1 MTMKNFITKGILP
14 LVTFGIVT
22 WLGQY
27 IFIVNGSIDW
37 FRFMMVYGVP
47 IGIPHMFV
55 IIPTKMD
62 LSGTMGVVILGVIV
76 GAVFGFVIAA
86 YMAIRA
92 VWYIVAFPISLLMRK
107 GRNRI

>member
-1 MTMKNFITKGILP
+1 M
-14 LVTFGIVT
+14 
-22 WLGQY
+22 
-27 IFIVNGSIDW
+27 
-37 FRFMMVYGVP
+37 
-47 IGIPHMFV
+47 
-55 IIPTKMD
+55 KMD

-107 GRNRI
+107 ERNRI

>member
-14 LVTFGIVT
+14 LVAFGIGT

-37 FRFMMVYGVP
+37 FRFMMVYGIP

>member
-1 MTMKNFITKGILP
+1 
-14 LVTFGIVT
+14 
-22 WLGQY
+22 
-27 IFIVNGSIDW
+27 
-37 FRFMMVYGVP
+37 
-47 IGIPHMFV
+47 MFV
-55 IIPTKMD
+55 IIPMKMD

-107 GRNRI
+107 ERNRK

>member
-1 MTMKNFITKGILP
+1 
-14 LVTFGIVT
+14 
-22 WLGQY
+22 
-27 IFIVNGSIDW
+27 
-37 FRFMMVYGVP
+37 
-47 IGIPHMFV
+47 MFV
-55 IIPTKMD
+55 IIPMKMD

-107 GRNRI
+107 ERI

>member
-1 MTMKNFITKGILP
+1 
-14 LVTFGIVT
+14 
-22 WLGQY
+22 
-27 IFIVNGSIDW
+27 
-37 FRFMMVYGVP
+37 
-47 IGIPHMFV
+47 MFV
-55 IIPTKMD
+55 IIPMKMD

-107 GRNRI
+107 KRNRI

>member
-1 MTMKNFITKGILP
+1 
-14 LVTFGIVT
+14 
-22 WLGQY
+22 
-27 IFIVNGSIDW
+27 
-37 FRFMMVYGVP
+37 
-47 IGIPHMFV
+47 MFV
-55 IIPTKMD
+55 IIPMKMD

-107 GRNRI
+107 TNY

>member
-1 MTMKNFITKGILP
+1 MTVKNFITKGILP
-14 LVTFGIVT
+14 LVAFEIVT

-76 GAVFGFVIAA
+76 GAVFGFIIAA

>member
-1 MTMKNFITKGILP
+1 
-14 LVTFGIVT
+14 
-22 WLGQY
+22 
-27 IFIVNGSIDW
+27 
-37 FRFMMVYGVP
+37 
-47 IGIPHMFV
+47 MFV
-55 IIPTKMD
+55 IILMKMD

-107 GRNRI
+107 ERNRI

>member
-1 MTMKNFITKGILP
+1 
-14 LVTFGIVT
+14 
-22 WLGQY
+22 
-27 IFIVNGSIDW
+27 
-37 FRFMMVYGVP
+37 
-47 IGIPHMFV
+47 MFV
-55 IIPTKMD
+55 IIPMKMD

-107 GRNRI
+107 QVYGMMRIMIKNS

>member
-1 MTMKNFITKGILP
+1 
-14 LVTFGIVT
+14 
-22 WLGQY
+22 
-27 IFIVNGSIDW
+27 
-37 FRFMMVYGVP
+37 
-47 IGIPHMFV
+47 MFV
-55 IIPTKMD
+55 IIQMKMD

-107 GRNRI
+107 GRDRI

>member
-1 MTMKNFITKGILP
+1 MTVKNFITKGMLP
-14 LVTFGIVT
+14 LVAFGIVT

-37 FRFMMVYGVP
+37 VRFMLVYGVP

-55 IIPTKMD
+55 IIPMKMD

-107 GRNRI
+107 GRDRI

>member
-1 MTMKNFITKGILP
+1 MTVKNFITKGMLP
-14 LVTFGIVT
+14 LVAFLIVT

-62 LSGTMGVVILGVIV
+62 LSGTIGVVILGVIV

-86 YMAIRA
+86 YMTIRA

-107 GRNRI
+107 VRNRI

>member
-1 MTMKNFITKGILP
+1 MTVKNFITKGILP
-14 LVTFGIVT
+14 LVAFGIAT